1 MKVGDTVYIITNN
14 RNIEEATL
22 KRISGNL
29 CLIRFKSGGGIQ
41 LPKGRLFET
50 REQAQEHINKHSI
63 APVNNKEQIKHQR
76 NRSTTDC
83 YSRNAQIL

>member
-29 CLIRFKSGGGIQ
+29 CLIRFRSGGGIQ

-50 REQAQEHINKHSI
+50 QEQAQEHINTHSI
-63 APVNNKEQIKHQR
+63 APVQGKDQRANQI

-83 YSRNAQIL
+83 YSRNAQVL

>member
-1 MKVGDTVYIITNN
+1 MKIGDTVYIITNN

-22 KRISGNL
+22 KRVSGNI

-50 REQAQEHINKHSI
+50 QEQAQEHINTHSI
-63 APVNNKEQIKHQR
+63 APVDNKEQI
-76 NRSTTDC
+76 NRKTTDC
-83 YSRNAQIL
+83 YSRNAQVL

>member
-22 KRISGNL
+22 KRVSGNL

-50 REQAQEHINKHSI
+50 REQAQEHINTHSI
-63 APVNNKEQIKHQR
+63 APVNNKEQRKHQIDR
-76 NRSTTDC
+76 TTTDC
-83 YSRNAQIL
+83 YSRNAQVL